1 MISGHSS
8 QSIIMKYVHRIVFQ
22 KYRMIIKLVYNL
34 MKPTSAYRINLFHI
48 LERRTLTTTTPDSL
62 TKRPGDGRTFSKQDL
77 AKLNMLQEAKEKAQ
91 KKEKK
96 EV

>member
-1 MISGHSS
+1 
-8 QSIIMKYVHRIVFQ
+8 
-22 KYRMIIKLVYNL
+22 MIIKLVYNQ
-34 MKPTSAYRINLFHI
+34 MKLTSAYRINLFHI
-48 LERRTLTTTTPDSL
+48 FERRTLTTTTSDSL

-91 KKEKK
+91 KKERK

>member
-1 MISGHSS
+1 M
-8 QSIIMKYVHRIVFQ
+8 FQ
-22 KYRMIIKLVYNL
+22 KYRMIIKLVYNQ

-48 LERRTLTTTTPDSL
+48 LERRTLTTTTPYSL

-77 AKLNMLQEAKEKAQ
+77 AKMNMLQEAKEKAQ